1 MCASEMKLHWQAAA
15 AFDLYSASG
24 SLTPCQILVLALPGG
39 SESLHSDSSLLLLK
53 GVLPLPGSIRG
64 PGRCAR
70 SSSSS
75 RPLPGQQGVSL
86 MALGKRV
93 LSRVLTVSP

>member
-39 SESLHSDSSLLLLK
+39 SESLRSDSSLLLLK

-64 PGRCAR
+64 PGRRAR
-70 SSSSS
+70 SSSS